1 MDLKR
6 KTKETG
12 ETVAKLWAAK
22 KGLQW
27 TGSLLKW
34 GAIAGAGY
42 LGYKYYRNNENTIKE
57 KLNMSSV
64 H

>member
-6 KTKETG
+6 NAKDAG
-12 ETVAKLWAAK
+12 EKVAKLWAAK
-22 KGLQW
+22 KGIQM

-42 LGYKYYRNNENTIKE
+42 YAYTLVRDNKDQIKA
-57 KLNMSSV
+57 KLS
-64 H
+64 